1 MYRLGMPVPPAF
13 IITADC
19 CIEYFKQQEKEG
31 KEKDGGVGSM
41 EVVREGSKL
50 EHQLLMDCKKAVH
63 ELEMQ
68 TGKVFGGDL
77 TATSPKNPLLL
88 SVRSG
93 AAVSMPG
100 VMDTVL
106 NLGINEEI
114 TNFLARTSGNPW
126 WAFDSYRRFLQ
137 MFGDVVLGVGKRRYE
152 EILEAAR
159 IKCSVAHDSLLPLP
173 ALKEVVAQFKAL
185 AEVPE
190 DPWQQLQMA
199 IEAVFRSWYSPRAV
213 KYRDINGIAGD
224 LGTAVTVQSMVYGNM
239 NTKSGSGVAFTRN
252 PATGQKELY
261 GEFLFNAEV
270 REGLGSAR
278 GEVVRRK
285 L

>member
-13 IITADC
+13 IITAQCSVDYQVKA
-19 CIEYFKQQEKEG
+19 IEFNEEIKSAIYKLESKTNKKF
-31 KEKDGGVGSM
+31 GGVRGIQ
-41 EVVREGSKL
+41 R
-50 EHQLLMDCKKAVH
+50 
-63 ELEMQ
+63 
-68 TGKVFGGDL
+68 
-77 TATSPKNPLLL
+77 PLLL
-88 SVRSG
+88 SVRASPSVNVSG
-93 AAVSMPG
+93 LMS
-100 VMDTVL
+100 TVL
-106 NLGINEEI
+106 NLGMNESVVNALSTL
-114 TNFLARTSGNPW
+114 TNNQHWAQCTYVKFLELFGTAVLDVPVQ
-126 WAFDSYRRFLQ
+126 SYQDVLDMIHQRRGLPR
-137 MFGDVVLGVGKRRYE
+137 DAVLGSE
-152 EILEAAR
+152 
-159 IKCSVAHDSLLPLP
+159 D
-173 ALKEVVAQFKAL
+173 LKEVILRFKML